1 MNKEIKMIKSL
12 FATSAKSAG
21 SIGLKIVIISAATLG
36 GAALVSSSVFAA
48 LTATAANTSAQTV
61 TSGTL
66 QLTQVASGSASSAGF
81 TSQISN
87 IAPGDTVNRHIDL
100 KNATLGAVYLF
111 QTSQKMVVT
120 DTSITPGP
128 QALDAD
134 HLRSLVISKGLVVYW
149 LGPRS
154 GATYVLNT
162 SLAGGVS
169 LREIDNSSGT
179 SDPIQTYYEI
189 GTFVIQNA
197 FEITQKAALQPY
209 GVGFINVDGNAVYY
223 DTRDPKNVYVGLKGA
238 DIVVQIYDP
247 RADQALAAA
256 LMQGNIKRIV

>member
-1 MNKEIKMIKSL
+1 MIKSL
-12 FATSAKSAG
+12 FAISAKSAG
-21 SIGLKIVIISAATLG
+21 SIGLKIVIITAATLG

-48 LTATAANTSAQTV
+48 LTATATNTSAQTV

-87 IAPGDTVNRHIDL
+87 IVPGDTVNRHIDL
-100 KNATLGAVYLF
+100 KNVTLGAVYLF
-111 QTSQKMVVT
+111 QTSQKMVAT
-120 DTSITPGP
+120 DTAITPGP
-128 QALDAD
+128 QTLDAD
-134 HLRSLVISKGLVVYW
+134 HFRSLVISKGLVVYW
-149 LGPRS
+149 LGPRG

-179 SDPIQTYYEI
+179 SDSIQTYYEI
-189 GTFVIQNA
+189 GTFVAQNA

-223 DTRDPKNVYVGLKGA
+223 DTRHPKNVYVGLKGA
-238 DIVVQIYDP
+238 DLVVEIYNP